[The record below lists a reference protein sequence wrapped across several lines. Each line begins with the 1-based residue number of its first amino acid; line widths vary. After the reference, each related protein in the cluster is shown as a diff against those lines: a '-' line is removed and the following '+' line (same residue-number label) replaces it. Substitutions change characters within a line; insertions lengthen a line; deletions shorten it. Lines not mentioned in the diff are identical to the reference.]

1 MGLMGERSNIVD
13 FKRSGVPPAAPPAR
27 NKNGRG
33 AKPKAARRLA
43 KQRREIEKDEQRI
56 DADLNRALD
65 AIALLAQNEVDPIV
79 LIHRLSSMGK
89 VEITGNIVKLLEWL
103 LRFAN
108 QWQSYVQSG
117 IIQAQNAAPGDEGQP
132 RARGLYLIPGDNHGG

>member
-1 MGLMGERSNIVD
+1 MGERSNIVD

-65 AIALLAQNEVDPIV
+65 AIALLAQNEVGSMA
-79 LIHRLSSMGK
+79 LIHRLSPMEEEK
-89 VEITGNIVKLLEWL
+89 ITGNIVKLLEWL

-108 QWQSYVQSG
+108 QWQSYVQNG
-117 IIQAQNAAPGDEGQP
+117 IIQAKNSAPADDGQA
-132 RARGLYLIPGDNHGG
+132 RARRLHLIPGDNHGG